1 MVEGTDSLE
10 LGGELAPCDFQV
22 VGFLGAKPVAIGE
35 TEEAA
40 EAQIR
45 IRLSME
51 LNLILNKVSILS
63 TI

>member
-10 LGGELAPCDFQV
+10 FGGGLAPRDFQV

-35 TEEAA
+35 AEEAA

-45 IRLSME
+45 IR
-51 LNLILNKVSILS
+51 
-63 TI
+63 

>member
-35 TEEAA
+35 AEEAA

-45 IRLSME
+45 IR
-51 LNLILNKVSILS
+51 
-63 TI
+63 